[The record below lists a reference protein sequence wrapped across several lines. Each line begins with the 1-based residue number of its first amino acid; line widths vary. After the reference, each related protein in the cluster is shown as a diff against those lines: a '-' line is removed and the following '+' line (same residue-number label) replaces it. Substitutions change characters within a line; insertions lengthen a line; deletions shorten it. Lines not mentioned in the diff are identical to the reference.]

1 MNILDTEFTYYCDGL
16 KYTDRSG
23 GNDRFALEYEVT
35 DGAVKARVTARQPMI
50 MKRVDL
56 DFMYTFKEDDK
67 FFGNGYQSWTTSRE
81 YAHTDKMKQITP
93 IAKGRLK
100 YLAGIS
106 ADTRFVDIPTEAG
119 SFYSHCYTYI
129 KNGKDVFLIGSLTE
143 RQGFTVIYADML
155 RNTLTLSKDVEGVAL
170 EEGETYELFDVVLL
184 RGTYDEV
191 FDAYF
196 KAMGVKKPAVEHMS
210 GYTSWYNYFQKI
222 DEKIILRDLNAL
234 DIVKDHVSIFQIDD
248 GYETFVGDWTDKNPA
263 KFPNGMKYVADQV
276 HAKGYMAGIWMAP
289 FSVQIKSR
297 TYKEHPDWVVKYEN
311 GKPILG
317 VVAWGGAY
325 TLDLYNEE
333 ARAYIKSF
341 FDTVLYDWGYDMVK
355 LDFLYSQ
362 CMYPRNNKARGTI
375 MCEAMDFLRECCGDK
390 LILGCGVPLGAAFGR
405 VDACRISCDVDLVY
419 GGKFYNKLGVNNEV
433 PSAQN
438 AIINSVFRRH
448 LDGRVFCNDPDVFF
462 FRYTNLT
469 FNTQQKVLLAAINHI
484 CGNVLFVSD
493 NAEEYKGVDV
503 DALKKVFAKTE
514 FKVLD
519 ANFVTEDVIVLDL
532 EKNGKQMQLKFN
544 IKTGKSNVEDVIG
557 IPVCR
562 Y

>member
-1 MNILDTEFTYYCDGL
+1 MKLLNTEFIYEANGI
-16 KYTDRSG
+16 KYTDRAPEG
-23 GNDRFALEYEVT
+23 ENFAFTCEIT
-35 DGAVKARVTARQPMI
+35 DTLIRASVTAKKPLT
-50 MKRVDL
+50 MKRADL
-56 DFMYTFKEDDK
+56 DFSYPFTEGDK

-81 YAHTDKMKQITP
+81 YTAADKMKPITP

-106 ADTRFVDIPTEAG
+106 ADTRFVEFPTGVG
-119 SFYSHCYTYI
+119 SFVSHCYTYI
-129 KNGKDVFLIGSLTE
+129 KNENGVTLLGSLTE
-143 RQGFTVIYADML
+143 RQGFTVFYADMPQN
-155 RNTLTLSKDVEGVAL
+155 RLTVSKDVEGVTLQA
-170 EEGETYELFDVVLL
+170 GETYDLFNVVILK
-184 RGTYDEV
+184 GTYDEV

-196 KAMGVKKPAVEHMS
+196 KAMGIKKPVVEHMS

-234 DIVKDHVSIFQIDD
+234 DMVKDSVSVFQVDD

-263 KFPNGMKYVADQV
+263 KFPRGMKFIADSI
-276 HAKGYMAGIWMAP
+276 HDKGYLAGIWIAP
-289 FSVQIKSR
+289 FSVQIKSE
-297 TYKEHPDWVVKYEN
+297 TYKKHPDWVVKYPN

-325 TLDLYNEE
+325 TLDIYNED

-362 CMYPRNNKARGTI
+362 CMYPRNNKSRGTI
-375 MCEAMDFLRECCGDK
+375 MCEAMDFLRECCGEK

-405 VDACRISCDVDLVY
+405 VDACRISCDVDLIY

-438 AIINSVFRRH
+438 AITNSIFRRH

-462 FRYTNLT
+462 FRYSNLG
-469 FNTQQKVLLAAINHI
+469 FNTEQKVLLAAINHI

-503 DALKKVFAKTE
+503 EALRKVFAKST

-519 ANFVTEDVIVLDL
+519 ANYVSEDDIVIDL
-532 EKNGKQMQLKFN
+532 EKDGKQTQLRFN
-544 IKTGKSNVEDVIG
+544 LKTGKSNVEDIIG
-557 IPVCR
+557 IPVFR
-562 Y
+562 